1 MHEEII
7 IHIDDP
13 AYLENLYRRNKSG
26 FKESFGQVYP
36 DLKGNKVAQFWHERL
51 KEESEAISWGSKKEL
66 LWIVLGIL
74 VAGILAKIP
83 EIFSVD
89 EEFFYSRNISFIV
102 LPVITA
108 FFAWKNKLS
117 LNAISILTGITGI
130 SLVYINSLPGKDT
143 DTLILACIHLP
154 LILWGLLGA
163 AYSGPDLLNWKNRL
177 SYLRF
182 NGEAAVM
189 SVLIGIGA
197 GLLSAITINLFLL
210 IDVHIE
216 EFWGDYVA
224 AFGLPAIPILG
235 VYLTYTN
242 PQLVNKVSPV
252 IAKIFSPLVLV
263 ILVVYLVAIAATGK
277 DPYNDREFLML
288 FNVVLIG
295 VIALIFFSVAES
307 STKKED
313 YSGIWILML
322 LSVVTVVVNG
332 VALSAIIFRIS
343 EWGITPN
350 RMAVLGGNI
359 LILIHLLMITWKL
372 YQTATKK
379 AALEEVG
386 KTIVV
391 YLPIYMFWT
400 AVVLFLFPL
409 MFGFE

>member
-1 MHEEII
+1 MQDQILS
-7 IHIDDP
+7 
-13 AYLENLYRRNKSG
+13 YLQQPGELEKLYRSNKSE
-26 FKESFGQVYP
+26 FRRAFLTLYP
-36 DLKGNKVAQFWHERL
+36 EIQGKDLAEFWHERL
-51 KEESEAISWGSKKEL
+51 SEEPEAISWGSRKEVH
-66 LWIVLGIL
+66 WIVLGIL
-74 VAGILAKIP
+74 AAGILAKIP
-83 EIFSVD
+83 RIFSVD
-89 EEFFYSRNISFIV
+89 EEFFYPRNISFIV
-102 LPVITA
+102 LPLITA
-108 FFAWKNKLS
+108 FFAWKNKLP
-117 LNAISILTGITGI
+117 LNTISVLAGITGI
-130 SLVYINSLPGKDT
+130 SLIYINSLPGKDT

-177 SYLRF
+177 SFLRF

-189 SVLIGIGA
+189 SVLIGIGG

-210 IDVHIE
+210 IDVQIE
-216 EFWGDYVA
+216 DFLANYVVP
-224 AFGLPAIPILG
+224 FGLPAVPILG

-263 ILVVYLVAIAATGK
+263 MLVVYLAAIAVTGK

-313 YSGIWILML
+313 HSSVWILLL

-332 VALSAIIFRIS
+332 VALSAIVFRIS

-379 AALEEVG
+379 AELEEVG

-391 YLPIYMFWT
+391 YLPIYMLWT
-400 AVVLFLFPL
+400 AVVVFLFPL
-409 MFGFE
+409 MFGV